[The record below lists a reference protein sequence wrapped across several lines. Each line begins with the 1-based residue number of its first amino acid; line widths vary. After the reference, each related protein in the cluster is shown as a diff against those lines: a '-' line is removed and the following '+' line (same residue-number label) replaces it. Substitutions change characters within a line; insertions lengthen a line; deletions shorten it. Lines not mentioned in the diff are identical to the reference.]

1 MITEEFIKI
10 INPEFRQSIKKI
22 GRLRRFKGEAKEF
35 CCVYFLVSE
44 EDEVVY
50 VGQTANLLQRVGS
63 HQSNKNFSKVYYLL
77 PPSKVEKE
85 AKLVSKNS
93 TKIIS
98 LRKPNPSLCTIWMNE
113 TERKFILNYL
123 PKYNNCSTKKKSI
136 SDLFQTY
143 SLLKANK
150 KNLNKLAQYSYD

>member
-1 MITEEFIKI
+1 
-10 INPEFRQSIKKI
+10 
-22 GRLRRFKGEAKEF
+22 
-35 CCVYFLVSE
+35 
-44 EDEVVY
+44 
-50 VGQTANLLQRVGS
+50 
-63 HQSNKNFSKVYYLL
+63 LL

-93 TKIIS
+93 TKRIS